1 MIKDPRFGL
10 VLLFLLFFTVLRS
23 QETIIRVPFSQP
35 KELIADA
42 GENQSISVGQTITVG
57 TDASITGG
65 SPEYLYAWKD
75 EGGNEYSTPTL
86 TISDPGVY
94 YLIVTDEK
102 HCTARDSLLIS
113 QVTVIENANWVSGF
127 SLFPNPSNGIF
138 YFKLENHLNPVNL
151 EVVSAEGRIVFK
163 QEIKPGHSDFTGKID
178 LTGFDRGVYY
188 VKLTCIGNSLIR
200 SILIQ

>member
-1 MIKDPRFGL
+1 MIKVPRFGL

-35 KELIADA
+35 KELVADA
-42 GENQSISVGQTITVG
+42 GENQNISAGQVITVG
-57 TDASITGG
+57 TDATIAGG
-65 SPEYLYAWKD
+65 TPEYLYAWKD
-75 EGGNEYSTPTL
+75 EGGNEYSTPTFA
-86 TISDPGVY
+86 ISGPGVY

-102 HCTARDSLLIS
+102 HCTARDSVLNS
-113 QVTVIENANWVSGF
+113 QVSAIGNSNWVSGF

-138 YFKLENHLNPVNL
+138 YFKLENPFDPVNL

-163 QEIKPGHSDFTGKID
+163 QEIESGHSDFTGKID

-188 VKLTCIGNSLIR
+188 VKLTGIGDSLIR
-200 SILIQ
+200 SIIIQ